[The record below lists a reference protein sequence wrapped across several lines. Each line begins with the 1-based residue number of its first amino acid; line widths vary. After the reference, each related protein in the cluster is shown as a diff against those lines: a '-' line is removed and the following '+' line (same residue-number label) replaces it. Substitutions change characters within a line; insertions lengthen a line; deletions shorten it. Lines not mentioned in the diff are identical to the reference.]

1 MEQKSMVEA
10 LDSEIARLQ
19 KARTLLTGES
29 LPKRS
34 YVRRSTTTPKRG
46 PSLEG
51 RKRIAEAMRKRWA
64 AKKRAEKAV
73 AR

>member
-19 KARTLLTGES
+19 KARTLLMGES

-34 YVRRSTTTPKRG
+34 YVRRSTTPRG

-64 AKKRAEKAV
+64 AKKRAEKV
-73 AR
+73 AAR